1 MRIVLL
7 GAPGSG
13 KGTVA
18 KGLVKDLGFPQIST
32 GDMLRNALAR
42 KTGLGLRAKKFM
54 DAGELVPDDV
64 VIGLIDE
71 RVQRSDCRNGF
82 ILDGF
87 PRTIA
92 QAEALAA
99 TTKVDKVINLVVS
112 DDLIVRRLSAR
123 RSCRKCGAIY
133 NLVTLPPKKAGV
145 CDRCGGP
152 LFQRDDDM
160 EDAVKNRLV
169 VYNRQTAPLISFYRE
184 KGLLSD
190 VDSARSP
197 AEIVADVEEVLE
209 PLG

>member
-18 KGLVKDLGFPQIST
+18 KELVKDLGFPQIST
-32 GDMLRNALAR
+32 GDMLRAALVK
-42 KTGLGLRAKKFM
+42 KTDLGLKAKKFM

-71 RVQRSDCRNGF
+71 RVQHGDCRNGF

-92 QAEALAA
+92 QAEALE
-99 TTKVDKVINLVVS
+99 TITHVDKVINLLVS
-112 DDLIVRRLSAR
+112 DDLIIGRLSTR
-123 RSCRKCGAIY
+123 RSCKDCGAIF
-133 NLVTLPPKKAGV
+133 NLVTLPPKVDGI
-145 CDRCGGP
+145 CDKCGGA
-152 LFQRDDDM
+152 LFQRNDDK
-160 EDAVKNRLV
+160 EEAIKNRLV
-169 VYNRQTAPLISFYRE
+169 VYNKQTAPLIGFYKG

-197 AEIVADVEEVLE
+197 GEIVADVEEVLE